1 MGIGTDDFGYPKPGE
16 DDFYDIGVFNRA
28 MDMVDKDLKDL
39 GDKKQDKLAI
49 GTFTGNIDVLGEG
62 GLPQTSS
69 ICLCQSNKIEGV
81 LPYESENE
89 YWFTLKTSHA
99 AEHSP
104 GAARTQK
111 AIVHSADGITVFGR
125 MSMDGAWGGWR
136 ESLWADGDLKDNT
149 CTFESDDEVLVK
161 MGVPT
166 IGGESQLEGYSTAN
180 GGRKWHTMPPLSIKD
195 KFSEAIKKVTTLF
208 HNVRYLYEV
217 LGSSDISNLADG
229 TVTGALS
236 KLNTDLK
243 HQDISEEAVM
253 EGGMF
258 AKVYIES
265 GIVMVH
271 GSIPAAAEG
280 FSGTLLTMPEKYAPR
295 FRVCG
300 SVSYTFS
307 TVDNG
312 KVAAVIAE
320 PNGKVVF
327 YVEHLLEYAAPF
339 TLLYPLKRS

>member
-1 MGIGTDDFGYPKPGE
+1 MGIGTDNFGYPKPGE

-243 HQDISEEAVM
+243 DV
-253 EGGMF
+253 
-258 AKVYIES
+258 S
-265 GIVMVH
+265 GIRFIDFGEYDHESMTVDEVIKEIFNKVPLDRKNIFLGCFVRGQEYKVVMQSYKHNRDH
-271 GSIPAAAEG
+271 GSAIL
-280 FSGTLLTMPEKYAPR
+280 FSYAFPE
-295 FRVCG
+295 
-300 SVSYTFS
+300 
-307 TVDNG
+307 
-312 KVAAVIAE
+312 VI
-320 PNGKVVF
+320 F
-327 YVEHLLEYAAPF
+327 YRKTSGVLRKCTTEWKEE
-339 TLLYPLKRS
+339 TI

>member
-1 MGIGTDDFGYPKPGE
+1 MGIETDNFGYPKPGE
-16 DDFYDIGVFNRA
+16 DDFYDIGVFNQA

-39 GDKKQDKLAI
+39 GDKKQDKLGI
-49 GTFTGNIDVLGEG
+49 GTFTGNIDVLGAG

-99 AEHSP
+99 AENSP

-111 AIVHSADGITVFGR
+111 AIVHSADGIRVFGR

-136 ESLWADGDLKDNT
+136 EYLFTDGDLKDAT

-236 KLNTDLK
+236 KLNTDL
-243 HQDISEEAVM
+243 
-253 EGGMF
+253 G
-258 AKVYIES
+258 
-265 GIVMVH
+265 GIVSVATYLNKEEVIVPKH
-271 GSIPAAAEG
+271 SYAHISNVDLSAYVREG
-280 FSGTLLTMPEKYAPR
+280 YRA
-295 FRVCG
+295 V
-300 SVSYTFS
+300 SVSSFLM
-307 TVDNG
+307 TVPG
-312 KVAAVIAE
+312 
-320 PNGKVVF
+320 VF
-327 YVEHLLEYAAPF
+327 YSRVHVEDN
-339 TLLYPLKRS
+339 TLWCMVQNINGYDVTLVPNEVSIRMLCVKGQFL

>member
-1 MGIGTDDFGYPKPGE
+1 MGIGTDNFGYPKPGE

-236 KLNTDLK
+236 KLNTDLDTTVRAVNSQEPLNAVKELKDKWDGLPIGVLLKTNVTTNFGNGPYVVVLYYK
-243 HQDISEEAVM
+243 HELEEYGWAL
-253 EGGMF
+253 
-258 AKVYIES
+258 
-265 GIVMVH
+265 
-271 GSIPAAAEG
+271 
-280 FSGTLLTMPEKYAPR
+280 LLTYRFPR
-295 FRVCG
+295 PVYVTLSAGTWR
-300 SVSYTFS
+300 
-307 TVDNG
+307 
-312 KVAAVIAE
+312 E
-320 PNGKVVF
+320 PVWV
-327 YVEHLLEYAAPF
+327 
-339 TLLYPLKRS
+339 

>member
-1 MGIGTDDFGYPKPGE
+1 MGIETDNFGYPKPGE
-16 DDFYDIGVFNRA
+16 DDFYDIGVFNQA

-39 GDKKQDKLAI
+39 GDKKQDKLGI
-49 GTFTGNIDVLGEG
+49 GTFTGNIDVLGAG

-99 AEHSP
+99 AENSP

-111 AIVHSADGITVFGR
+111 AIVHSADGIRVFGR

-136 ESLWADGDLKDNT
+136 EYLFTDGDLKDAT

-236 KLNTDLK
+236 KLNTDLGGIK
-243 HQDISEEAVM
+243 FIEFGLYDHLTMSVDDVVKDI
-253 EGGMF
+253 F
-258 AKVYIES
+258 NK
-265 GIVMVH
+265 
-271 GSIPAAAEG
+271 IPADGTTVFICHFVRGQDYKMVMQSYRQIRDYGSAILFSYAYEG
-280 FSGTLLTMPEKYAPR
+280 VIYYKKYNGILEKYTTDW
-295 FRVCG
+295 VG
-300 SVSYTFS
+300 
-307 TVDNG
+307 TV
-312 KVAAVIAE
+312 V
-320 PNGKVVF
+320 
-327 YVEHLLEYAAPF
+327 
-339 TLLYPLKRS
+339 

>member
-1 MGIGTDDFGYPKPGE
+1 MLLF
-16 DDFYDIGVFNRA
+16 R
-28 MDMVDKDLKDL
+28 
-39 GDKKQDKLAI
+39 Q
-49 GTFTGNIDVLGEG
+49 NIQFRGFR
-62 GLPQTSS
+62 P
-69 ICLCQSNKIEGV
+69 
-81 LPYESENE
+81 
-89 YWFTLKTSHA
+89 
-99 AEHSP
+99 
-104 GAARTQK
+104 
-111 AIVHSADGITVFGR
+111 
-125 MSMDGAWGGWR
+125 
-136 ESLWADGDLKDNT
+136 
-149 CTFESDDEVLVK
+149 
-161 MGVPT
+161 
-166 IGGESQLEGYSTAN
+166 
-180 GGRKWHTMPPLSIKD
+180 
-195 KFSEAIKKVTTLF
+195 
-208 HNVRYLYEV
+208 
-217 LGSSDISNLADG
+217 
-229 TVTGALS
+229 
-236 KLNTDLK
+236 LNTDLK

-271 GSIPAAAEG
+271 GSIPAATEG